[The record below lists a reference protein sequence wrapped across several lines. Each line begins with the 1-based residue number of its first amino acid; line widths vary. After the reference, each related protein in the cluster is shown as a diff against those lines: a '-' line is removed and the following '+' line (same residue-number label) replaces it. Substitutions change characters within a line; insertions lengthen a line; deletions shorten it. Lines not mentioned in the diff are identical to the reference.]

1 MNGATEE
8 PWPATKIEPSKNNA
22 IAIGNNQ
29 YFFRF
34 FKNVKYSI
42 KSLNMK
48 LSLCWLNYHH
58 LEFS

>member
-8 PWPATKIEPSKNNA
+8 PWPATKIEPNKNND

-42 KSLNMK
+42 KSLNIK
-48 LSLCWLNYHH
+48 LINI
-58 LEFS
+58 

>member
-8 PWPATKIEPSKNNA
+8 PWPATKMEPSKNNA

-48 LSLCWLNYHH
+48 LINI
-58 LEFS
+58 